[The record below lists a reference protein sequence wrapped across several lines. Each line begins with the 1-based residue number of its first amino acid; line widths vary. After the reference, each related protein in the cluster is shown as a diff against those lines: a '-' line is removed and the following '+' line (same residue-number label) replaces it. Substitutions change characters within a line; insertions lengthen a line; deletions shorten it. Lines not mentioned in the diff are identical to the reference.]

1 MPETAILAR
10 FNYIAILLC
19 LLFYNCGGLSDYEQK
34 QVEDALSD
42 SLLSTTET
50 WGVDLQFLEDGYL
63 KLNLKGSYASTI
75 QNDDVNQT
83 RIEGPIHIS
92 VFDTTGAVES
102 VVTSNRAVYYP
113 ENSEFELFGA
123 VEVQTKDNR
132 RLSSEYLKW
141 ERTED
146 QISSNQFVIIV
157 TPTDSIAAQGFYG
170 SSDLTDYTITEG
182 SGETIID

>member
-1 MPETAILAR
+1 M
-10 FNYIAILLC
+10 
-19 LLFYNCGGLSDYEQK
+19 
-34 QVEDALSD
+34 
-42 SLLSTTET
+42 STTET

-113 ENSEFELFGA
+113 EDSEFELFGA
-123 VEVQTKDNR
+123 VEVQTKENR

-141 ERTED
+141 ERTKD

-170 SSDLTDYTITEG
+170 SSDLSNYTITEG